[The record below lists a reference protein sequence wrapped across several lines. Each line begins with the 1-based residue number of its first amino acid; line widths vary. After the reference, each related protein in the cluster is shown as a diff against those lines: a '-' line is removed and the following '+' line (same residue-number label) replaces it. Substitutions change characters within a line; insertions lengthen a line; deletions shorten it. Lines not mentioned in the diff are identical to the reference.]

1 MGNWYDVEMRIED
14 KNIIKKIKDCIFINP
29 DALGI
34 NKEKLEFDGEE
45 FCHYIDLAYFFGMR
59 DELVGEKDLTTEELN
74 EVNELAN
81 WKHYNEFAPGY
92 LFDDEY
98 IQKGYAVLSLK
109 QGGYYPRGL
118 LVYISKLTPLKD
130 VANAIKTIPLEWINE
145 ERNGVTQEM
154 IDYVRP
160 LIDESEIAI
169 KSGNLFLKK
178 EK

>member
-118 LVYISKLTPLKD
+118 LVYISKLTPLKEYPVKEYISDFDEITILNYILKNGEVLNFTEEKGKRYYD
-130 VANAIKTIPLEWINE
+130 VYDEEWE
-145 ERNGVTQEM
+145 
-154 IDYVRP
+154 
-160 LIDESEIAI
+160 
-169 KSGNLFLKK
+169 
-178 EK
+178 